1 MLKRA
6 IVARAV
12 RSVLKQ
18 TWAPRPRAATAMTSM
33 AALPSRTFYIR
44 PDGEAD
50 TDGRLATNHLDSLER
65 DLGRIRHRLSSAAT
79 SSQGSLQSEA
89 AQIRRARQ
97 LLTSTLRDLEALVPE
112 EELTAPPTTRRSQDF
127 FSPTFHSPHGS
138 AYSPLEP
145 SDSSTSAFEQALAEP
160 VQARVGG
167 SDYTMESYQV
177 HPELEVAMAEQVR
190 GDMAAGDGGSYDH
203 HHTVAP
209 HDPAAPH
216 FVSGEA
222 NLAAV
227 DTNAASGASF
237 AAVPQSYL
245 EVTTEPE
252 LESLWAKEAADMA
265 SGTAF
270 EPTVS
275 GAGAIESLHGYHH
288 TV

>member
-6 IVARAV
+6 ILARAF
-12 RSVLKQ
+12 RPMLKQ
-18 TWAPRPRAATAMTSM
+18 TWAPRPRAVTAVTPV
-33 AALPSRTFYIR
+33 AAIPSRTFYIR

-50 TDGRLATNHLDSLER
+50 ADSHLATSHLDSLER
-65 DLGRIRHRLSSAAT
+65 DLGRIKLQLSSAAT
-79 SSQGSLQSEA
+79 SSEGSLLSEA

-112 EELTAPPTTRRSQDF
+112 EDLTAPTTRHSQGF
-127 FSPTFHSPHGS
+127 FNPTFHSPHGS
-138 AYSPLEP
+138 AYSPLEA
-145 SDSSTSAFEQALAEP
+145 SDSTTTSAFEQALAEP

-167 SDYTMESYQV
+167 SEYTMESYQV
-177 HPELEVAMAEQVR
+177 HPELEVTVAEQAREDV
-190 GDMAAGDGGSYDH
+190 ATSGGNSGPYH
-203 HHTVAP
+203 ATAQ

-222 NLAAV
+222 NLAA
-227 DTNAASGASF
+227 DNATSHASF

-265 SGTAF
+265 SGTTF
-270 EPTVS
+270 EPKVS